1 MYNLFKRNSKI
12 NDKKIL
18 IFDDQLSGHHLEYFH
33 HLYTGAVQDK
43 TNNYIFALPEGFE
56 TKSELRWD
64 KANNIVFHLFKDQPF
79 STNKIKR
86 SFELSK
92 FVKKIAQQYCVDEV
106 FFVSLMSVLPAISF
120 ILPRSIK
127 ISGIIYLIY
136 LYRWKESN
144 LKLKIEDSIKYLLMS
159 NGKQF
164 KTVFLL
170 NDEIAPIYLNKKFK
184 TNKFIYLPD
193 PYISLP
199 SEKICNLRK
208 ELNIPEENK
217 ILLHFGAIAK
227 RKGSLNIVKAIDQ
240 CHERDL
246 EKLSFIF
253 AGRID
258 NDIKLEFYRIIGKV
272 KDKVQI
278 IMYDEF
284 CSYEFLASLCRLSDF
299 LLIPYL
305 TTSQSSG
312 VIGYASQ
319 FNKPVVVPR
328 KGLIGKLVKKY
339 KLGILLTD
347 SSPAAIRSF
356 ICNINQYESMKIDNN
371 YIKDRTIVRFND
383 IIFSRFYV

>member
-1 MYNLFKRNSKI
+1 MTKT
-12 NDKKIL
+12 KKIL
-18 IFDDQLSGHHLEYFH
+18 IFDDKLSGHHLEYLH

-43 TNNYIFALPEGFE
+43 ANNYIFALPEGFE

-64 KANNIVFHLFKDQPF
+64 KADNIRFHLFKEKTF
-79 STNKIKR
+79 SSNKIKR

-106 FFVSLMSVLPAISF
+106 FFVSLMSVLPGITF
-120 ILPRSIK
+120 ILPKSIK

-136 LYRWKESN
+136 LYRWRESN

-184 TNKFIYLPD
+184 TKVFQYLPD
-193 PYISLP
+193 PFLLLP
-199 SEKICNLRK
+199 TEKLYNNLREK
-208 ELNIPEENK
+208 LHIPQGNK
-217 ILLHFGAIAK
+217 IILHFGALAK
-227 RKGSLNIVKAIDQ
+227 RKGSLNILDAISL
-240 CHERDL
+240 CSEKDL
-246 EKLSFIF
+246 KNLTFIF
-253 AGRID
+253 AGKVD
-258 NDIKLEFYRIIGKV
+258 NEIKVDFYQLLNEIRG
-272 KDKVQI
+272 KVQI
-278 IMYDEF
+278 NIFDEF

-312 VIGYASQ
+312 VIGYAAQ
-319 FNKPVVVPR
+319 FNKPVVVPN

-356 ICNINQYESMKIDNN
+356 ICNINQYESMKIYDS
-371 YIKDRTIVRFND
+371 YIKDRTIIRFND
-383 IIFSRFYV
+383 TIFSRFYV